1 MWHSAVGF
9 LAVATA
15 VALIV
20 RHFGAPRAVIY
31 GFVITGLGASVA
43 TVLLADINT
52 VDPGTSRAPAFTA
65 QMPPVQGRDARDL
78 RRADDSRGWR

>member
-20 RHFGAPRAVIY
+20 RHFGAPRAVIV
-31 GFVITGLGASVA
+31 GFVITGLGASLA
-43 TVLLADINT
+43 TLLLADVNT
-52 VDPGTSRAPAFTA
+52 VDPGESRAPAFTA
-65 QMPPVQGRDARDL
+65 QTAPVPGRDARDL
-78 RRADDSRGWR
+78 RAWR

>member
-31 GFVITGLGASVA
+31 GFLITGLGASAA

-52 VDPGTSRAPAFTA
+52 VDPGASRAPAFTA
-65 QMPPVQGRDARDL
+65 QTPPVPGRDARDP
-78 RRADDSRGWR
+78 RGWR

>member
-1 MWHSAVGF
+1 MWHNAVGF
-9 LAVATA
+9 LAVAVS

-43 TVLLADINT
+43 TLLLADINT
-52 VDPGTSRAPAFTA
+52 VDPGASRAPAFTTR
-65 QMPPVQGRDARDL
+65 MPPVPGRDAQDPRGTNDL
-78 RRADDSRGWR
+78 RGWR

>member
-9 LAVATA
+9 LAVA
-15 VALIV
+15 VSIALII

-31 GFVITGLGASVA
+31 VFVITGLGASVA
-43 TVLLADINT
+43 TMLLADINT

-65 QMPPVQGRDARDL
+65 QMPPVAGRDAQDL
-78 RRADDSRGWR
+78 RSTHDPRGWR